1 MFMAGPR
8 ARHLGD
14 RSAGMVHCGPF
25 VGESFSFFQHMAGMP
40 EPTAS
45 LTPLDQSES
54 RHSDRTH
61 MFVAALLIAP
71 TGSGPVQIR
80 NMSRGGAL
88 IEGAMLPD
96 RDASVTLRRG
106 SLEMAAT
113 IMWKSG
119 RKAGLAFKGAV
130 EVAAWMTR
138 NQPSHQ
144 ALVDEIVRGVRKGS
158 VPPAPASGIVE
169 PSRHA
174 VSPEAELSALKDEL
188 TRLEKGLTNDPVLV
202 AAHPEIQLLDI
213 ALQRVGRLLG
223 DLPPQ

>member
-45 LTPLDQSES
+45 LTPFDQSES

-80 NMSRGGAL
+80 NLSRGGAL
-88 IEGAMLPD
+88 IECAMLPD
-96 RDASVTLRRG
+96 RDASVT
-106 SLEMAAT
+106 
-113 IMWKSG
+113 
-119 RKAGLAFKGAV
+119 
-130 EVAAWMTR
+130 
-138 NQPSHQ
+138 
-144 ALVDEIVRGVRKGS
+144 
-158 VPPAPASGIVE
+158 
-169 PSRHA
+169 
-174 VSPEAELSALKDEL
+174 
-188 TRLEKGLTNDPVLV
+188 
-202 AAHPEIQLLDI
+202 
-213 ALQRVGRLLG
+213 
-223 DLPPQ
+223 